1 MSVSQLLVPAML
13 RQTPTSGLRQRG
25 LSLVELMIAI
35 TLGLVAVSG
44 AISIYLANRSSYK
57 LVEGVARVQ
66 ENARF
71 AVEFLGRD
79 LREAGGIVCGGNL
92 VQENVLLASYPSATN
107 WWSDWST
114 GLQGYNGSTELPA
127 KAFGTA
133 KTERISGTDAI
144 VVWNAST
151 ANQDYPVRQVTA
163 FNASTNTFTLYF
175 KAPFKGKKGYVYTA
189 CDDARVATFTFTD
202 DIPNDSDGGSYSLT
216 AAQTLTN
223 AIKPG
228 GFVNQLSA
236 SAWYIGASSND
247 SSVRSLYRVSLGMAS
262 GSPSSSADE
271 VLENVQNMA
280 ITYLQGDGNGAPKAG
295 VTNYV
300 SAGDVT
306 SWANVLAVRVVLTLV
321 TPDTVGLSTTG
332 ASQQALTQDFPFT
345 VAIRRRLQ

>member
-1 MSVSQLLVPAML
+1 MSVSLAPLRAML
-13 RQTPTSGLRQRG
+13 PPARASGLRQRG
-25 LSLVELMIAI
+25 LSLVELMISI
-35 TLGLVAVSG
+35 TLGMVAVAG
-44 AISIYLANRSSYK
+44 AISIYLSNRSSYQ
-57 LVEGVARVQ
+57 LVEGAARVQ

-79 LREAGGIVCGGNL
+79 LREAGGIVCGGSL
-92 VQENVLLASYPSATN
+92 IQENVLLASYPSATN

-175 KAPFKGKKGYVYTA
+175 KAPYMGRKGYVYTA

-202 DIPNDSDGGSYSLT
+202 NIPIDSDGGSYPLT

-223 AIKPG
+223 AVKPG

-247 SSVRSLYRVSLGMAS
+247 SSVRSLYRVTLGMAS

-271 VLENVQNMA
+271 VLENVQDMA
-280 ITYLQGDGNGAPKAG
+280 ITYLQGDGNGAPNTG

-300 SAGDVT
+300 KAGAVT
-306 SWANVLAVRVVLTLV
+306 NWANVLAVRVVLTLT
-321 TPDTVGLSTTG
+321 TPDKVGLSTSG
-332 ASQQALTQDFPFT
+332 ASQALTQDFPFT
-345 VAIRRRLQ
+345 VAIRRRLP